1 MSTIAFILARK
12 NSVRIKNKH
21 ELKIKNLN
29 LIENTIKFA
38 NKLNF
43 IKNIILSTNDVAILN
58 KDYKVKILKIKRPEK
73 ISKASS
79 STASALIHAFNFLK
93 KKKIL
98 FKNIVLLQPTTPFR
112 STTMINNA
120 FKVFRKN
127 KFIYSLISV
136 SKTKNVNKRNFEF
149 ENGFL
154 RLSKKN
160 KKNYQVNG
168 NFFFSNKKFII
179 KNKSFFQNKRTLGF
193 KIHNPKYI
201 IDIDTIKDYK
211 KALNFI

>member
-38 NKLNF
+38 NKLSF
-43 IKNIILSTNDVAILN
+43 IKNIVLSTNDIAILN

-93 KKKIL
+93 KKKFYLKIL
-98 FKNIVLLQPTTPFR
+98 FYYNQHRLLEAQR
-112 STTMINNA
+112 
-120 FKVFRKN
+120 
-127 KFIYSLISV
+127 
-136 SKTKNVNKRNFEF
+136 
-149 ENGFL
+149 
-154 RLSKKN
+154 
-160 KKNYQVNG
+160 
-168 NFFFSNKKFII
+168 
-179 KNKSFFQNKRTLGF
+179 
-193 KIHNPKYI
+193 
-201 IDIDTIKDYK
+201 
-211 KALNFI
+211 